1 MNYYAIATNLGAA
14 KFAELVATGQQLI
27 LQDFA
32 VGDGNGSAYG
42 PVATQNALRREM
54 YRAVINS
61 LTVDSNNDKQVI
73 IECLI
78 PENSGGW
85 YIRELGIFDEAGDL
99 ILVAK
104 YPETYKPSP
113 ADGALLKQFTIKMVM
128 EVGSPDNVA
137 LSIEAGSVAT
147 TEYVDNKKALLTDET
162 VTDLS
167 NDENYLTA
175 YVFANLAATVNKYGV
190 TKLANDLEVKQQS
203 ISDKVITP
211 ASLPALRP
219 TLNELKAGKADRFVN
234 PAILLQ
240 LIAATD
246 QLGLT
251 TLATDAIARAM
262 ASQNTTL
269 TPKNLA
275 ALKATLAELTAG
287 NANRLISADILM
299 QLLATTTQKGLVEL
313 ATAAETL
320 AQTETDKAVTP
331 SGLTSLIATLAE
343 AKAGSNAVKYIT
355 PAVLLQLLATT
366 TQKGLVELATGAET
380 LAQTE
385 TDKAV
390 TPSGLASL
398 IATLAEAQAGTNAVK
413 YITPSTL
420 ASIITGNGGG
430 IIASGTGWFK
440 FKNGV
445 IVQYGQTVIFSTT
458 PQVQSLPISFSNA
471 FYHIFLSALG
481 SNALNNNNVIYPNN
495 SSSFAL
501 QSAAGQTVNGSYL
514 AIGV

>member
-331 SGLTSLIATLAE
+331 SGLTL
-343 AKAGSNAVKYIT
+343 
-355 PAVLLQLLATT
+355 
-366 TQKGLVELATGAET
+366 
-380 LAQTE
+380 
-385 TDKAV
+385 
-390 TPSGLASL
+390 L

>member
-1 MNYYAIATNLGAA
+1 M
-14 KFAELVATGQQLI
+14 
-27 LQDFA
+27 
-32 VGDGNGSAYG
+32 
-42 PVATQNALRREM
+42 
-54 YRAVINS
+54 
-61 LTVDSNNDKQVI
+61 
-73 IECLI
+73 
-78 PENSGGW
+78 
-85 YIRELGIFDEAGDL
+85 
-99 ILVAK
+99 
-104 YPETYKPSP
+104 
-113 ADGALLKQFTIKMVM
+113 
-128 EVGSPDNVA
+128 
-137 LSIEAGSVAT
+137 
-147 TEYVDNKKALLTDET
+147 
-162 VTDLS
+162 
-167 NDENYLTA
+167 
-175 YVFANLAATVNKYGV
+175 

-331 SGLTSLIATLAE
+331 SGLTL
-343 AKAGSNAVKYIT
+343 
-355 PAVLLQLLATT
+355 
-366 TQKGLVELATGAET
+366 
-380 LAQTE
+380 
-385 TDKAV
+385 
-390 TPSGLASL
+390 L